1 MKAGRDFGIATSGIE
16 AAAAALYDPSLPYHN
31 FGHALDTVASGERIV
46 ERCRAEGIRIDEQ
59 VVYLA
64 LLFHDSGYRDNH
76 AALGFQSKEQY
87 SAHLARQALSE
98 HGFKS
103 RLIDKVDAAILATHR
118 FAEFRT
124 SEQKAVRA
132 ADLSGLA
139 ADYEVFR
146 DNGELLRQEQEL
158 LTGIAVPADEWVAS
172 VTEVV
177 RFYLQQEIRLTSFFY
192 DENGQSDY
200 HRRVAANLARLR
212 AEAGL

>member
-1 MKAGRDFGIATSGIE
+1 MKAGRNCGIATSGIE
-16 AAAAALYDPSLPYHN
+16 AAAEALYDAALPYHN

-46 ERCRAEGIRIDEQ
+46 ARCRAEGIRIDEQ

-64 LLFHDSGYRDNH
+64 LLFHDAGYRDNH

-98 HGFKS
+98 HGFRA

-124 SEQKAVRA
+124 TEQKAVRA

-158 LTGIAVPADEWVAS
+158 LTGLAVPADEWVAS

-177 RFYLQQEIRLTSFFY
+177 RFYLHQEIRLTSFFY